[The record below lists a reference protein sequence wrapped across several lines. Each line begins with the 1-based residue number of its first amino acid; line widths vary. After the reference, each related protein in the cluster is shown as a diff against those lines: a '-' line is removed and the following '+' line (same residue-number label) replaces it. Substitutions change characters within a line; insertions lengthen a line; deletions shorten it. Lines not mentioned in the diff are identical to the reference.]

1 MSSQIQ
7 IYMHGIS
14 VGDQLSIDRKK
25 LTWDYNSSASILSLI
40 IIENSHLS
48 HNQSDAYLIQQ
59 CFTLNPL
66 HRKIIMH
73 ILHTV
78 LYPFL
83 MVLTWRIYSTIKS
96 FSGG

>member
-48 HNQSDAYLIQQ
+48 LNQSDAYLIQQ
-59 CFTLNPL
+59 CFTHLTL
-66 HRKIIMH
+66 YTARSLCIFS
-73 ILHTV
+73 ILFFIH
-78 LYPFL
+78 
-83 MVLTWRIYSTIKS
+83 S
-96 FSGG
+96 